1 MWSKPVPI
9 ALLVDDS
16 CPLVHVYRFHWEAVH
31 HQQPVT
37 KDGRVLQDY
46 IPNSFLK
53 DFCDVCEHWGIRG
66 KFSIVPAPA
75 GLGDIVQGIRGFPP
89 GETVAWLERVKKH
102 LSPLFDFTP
111 EGITH
116 NLTLDLST
124 GNMLP
129 IGESDWSQTQNRE
142 TLTPYLV
149 YQLELLK
156 KAGIDAN
163 GFTSPWVFGIKVER
177 EYILAMIEA
186 QRRVYRRNFS
196 WYFLHMIYDQ
206 PSLRP
211 WVAYR
216 DERAC
221 LVSIPAT
228 VPDLWWQTIDDPT
241 VNPREIAKSLY
252 QRCRKIAGEGGIP
265 VVLTHWQSLF
275 SNGLAIGLEALE
287 ELGRLVSQDSGLEWT
302 RCSELARAT
311 AIASPS

>member
-1 MWSKPVPI
+1 MRHQPVRI

-16 CPLVHVYRFHWEAVH
+16 CPLIHVYRFHWEMVH

-37 KDGRVLQDY
+37 KDGRALQDY
-46 IPNSFLK
+46 IPNSFLE
-53 DFCDVCEHWGIRG
+53 DFCDICERWGIRG

-75 GLGDIVQGIRGFPP
+75 GLGDIVRGIQGFPP
-89 GETVAWLERVKKH
+89 EETFAWLEIVKKR

-116 NLTLDLST
+116 NLALDLST
-124 GNMLP
+124 GRMLP
-129 IGESDWSQTQNRE
+129 IGESDWSQTQDRE

-156 KAGIDAN
+156 EAGIDAN
-163 GFTSPWVFGIKVER
+163 GFTSPWVFGIKVEQ
-177 EYILAMIEA
+177 EYILAMVAA
-186 QRRVYRRNFS
+186 QRRVYRRGFS
-196 WYFLHMIYDQ
+196 WYFLHMIYDR

-211 WVAYR
+211 WIAYQ
-216 DERAC
+216 DEKAC

-228 VPDLWWQTIDDPT
+228 VPDLWWQTIDDSTARPK
-241 VNPREIAKSLY
+241 EIAWDLY
-252 QRCRKIAGEGGIP
+252 QRCQRIAGEGGIP

-287 ELGRLVSQDSGLEWT
+287 ELGRLVAQDPRLEWT
-302 RCSELARAT
+302 CCSELARMI
-311 AIASPS
+311 AIAPSQ